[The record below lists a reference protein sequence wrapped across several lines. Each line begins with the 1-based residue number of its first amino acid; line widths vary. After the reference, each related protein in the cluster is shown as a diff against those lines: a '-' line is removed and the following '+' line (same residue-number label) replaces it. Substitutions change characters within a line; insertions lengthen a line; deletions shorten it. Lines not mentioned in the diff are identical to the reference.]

1 MCGPWCAFSALN
13 GSRSEEAFRDLQEH
27 RHHHV
32 ADIALGVVLLRF
44 QGSQGNHFHWEQP
57 SRSAMFRSPLMK
69 EVFEKTQCAQFDMCN
84 VGSLWDPTSQ
94 RFVKKG
100 LEVLTTSTRMFK
112 DLHGNK
118 CPGNHEH
125 QPIEGTI
132 RVDNQTVS
140 RSKWSENYPRKFARR
155 VARIMCHN
163 FGSCPAFIEECFVLP
178 SSRQQKYPRLSTVRA
193 KGNVPSASP
202 ATSLPEP
209 KRRRLLEKQ
218 SNQTPQE
225 IWQDIV
231 KYFQEHTPRV
241 GKRIIDDPK
250 IIQDVQDFIPDKK
263 IRFAVVCRGTDRAL
277 GPVRTV
283 VAGEVPFRKCLFLH
297 RETNEWMIEDE

>member
-1 MCGPWCAFSALN
+1 
-13 GSRSEEAFRDLQEH
+13 
-27 RHHHV
+27 
-32 ADIALGVVLLRF
+32 
-44 QGSQGNHFHWEQP
+44 
-57 SRSAMFRSPLMK
+57 
-69 EVFEKTQCAQFDMCN
+69 
-84 VGSLWDPTSQ
+84 
-94 RFVKKG
+94 
-100 LEVLTTSTRMFK
+100 
-112 DLHGNK
+112 
-118 CPGNHEH
+118 
-125 QPIEGTI
+125 
-132 RVDNQTVS
+132 
-140 RSKWSENYPRKFARR
+140 
-155 VARIMCHN
+155 MCHD

-225 IWQDIV
+225 VWQDIV

-297 RETNEWMIEDE
+297 RETNEWMIEDEWENWEHLSQAKIQRKGHPCKLNITLFACNPSMDMNPSQPASESRIEAEAGHDPKSHGNDKWNIEP